1 MNRNEKREKRM
12 YFISDT
18 EYIYFPLT
26 VRSKTYTHYM
36 IKSGIN
42 QLKFNNCRQMK
53 CRFVKHMSH
62 IRLNKS
68 FEIPF
73 SKTSATMLYI
83 PHIFH

>member
-42 QLKFNNCRQMK
+42 QLKFNNCRQM
-53 CRFVKHMSH
+53 RA
-62 IRLNKS
+62 I
-68 FEIPF
+68 
-73 SKTSATMLYI
+73 
-83 PHIFH
+83 